1 VNNSPD
7 KAFDRVSALL
17 SARAGLFP
25 ENLRGRQPVEA
36 EGGCGVTGFA
46 CTIPVGGR
54 HIYEPSIQ
62 MRNRG
67 NGKGGGIAACGLV
80 PEDMGVSRKVLEED
94 YILQVALLDPAAR
107 GEVEETFINPFFDI
121 DQGGLI
127 PTVDDHREVP
137 LLEVRPPDV
146 ARYFVRAKPAV
157 LARFAEEKNLASRG
171 GLSERDVEDE
181 FIFQNSIRLN
191 NQYYAS
197 LGDKRAFVV
206 SHARNLLIV
215 KIVGFAEAA
224 VQYYRM
230 EDTRAHVWIA
240 HQRYPTKG
248 RVWHPGGAHPFIGSN
263 EALVHNGD
271 FANYVSVCEYLAG
284 RGIYPQFLTDTEVSV
299 LLFDL
304 WNRVYQYPVEYII
317 EALAPTTET
326 DFDRLPSEKQRIY
339 RQIQAA
345 HIHAS
350 PDGPWF
356 FIIARSLA
364 ETKQFQLMGI
374 TDTAMLRPQV
384 FALQE
389 GQVSIGLIC
398 SEKQAIDATLAS
410 LASEDS
416 RFTPVADMYWNAR
429 GGSST
434 DGGAFLL
441 TISPAGSREHGA
453 GSTEQEDG
461 SKKIAGGNGKGL
473 TPCSLLPAPCAYT
486 MQITDKFGGTVATLP
501 GQRHCDLSVPAKP
514 PANTQADRTALDD
527 LLAAGDA
534 EQLFVYFRDALP
546 SMDYDRLRW
555 FVDELAAETARK
567 NPALGIQALTRAID
581 CRYPTGDK
589 KRSSVLTIVRSGL
602 ERIFQAQPLCEESR
616 LSLRESSVTFTERKT
631 TFARITWDTRDRLR
645 GPRDGETTLL
655 IDARGFAPEGDDCDA
670 TLAVRAYHLGWRHIV
685 HYSSRGTRFH
695 AAGFGPATDGLR
707 VDCYD
712 NPGDYLGS
720 GIDGLEVHVH
730 GNAQDQVGQITK
742 RGKIVIYGD
751 VGQTFLYGAKGG
763 EVYVAGSAAGRP
775 MINAVGRPRVVIN
788 GTALD
793 FLAESFMAGNPLEG
807 GGFAIVNGLR
817 FDDFGNVV
825 PLDMPYPGGNLLS
838 LASGGVIYVRDPHR
852 TLVNEQLNGGAYR
865 PLGPADW
872 KLIVPYLEENERL
885 FGIRIDRDLLTV
897 DGVRR
902 NPAQVYRKVMPRK
915 DAEAEAEMEG
925 MGE

>member
-1 VNNSPD
+1 MNNRQS
-7 KAFDRVSALL
+7 DRSSHRTPPRA
-17 SARAGLFP
+17 AGLFP
-25 ENLRGRQPVEA
+25 EGLRGRQPVEA

-94 YILQVALLDPAAR
+94 YILQVALLDPTAR
-107 GEVEETFINPFFDI
+107 AEVEKSFIEPYFDV

-146 ARYFVRAKPAV
+146 ARYFVRVKPSV
-157 LARFAEEKNLASRG
+157 LARFAEEKNLASRA

-248 RVWHPGGAHPFIGSN
+248 RVWHPGGAHPFIGLN

-389 GQVSIGLIC
+389 GEVSIGLIC
-398 SEKQAIDATLAS
+398 SEKQAIDATLGQPCPRGFPLHAGGRHV
-410 LASEDS
+410 LECPRRQFD
-416 RFTPVADMYWNAR
+416 RRRRVLVDGVA
-429 GGSST
+429 G
-434 DGGAFLL
+434 
-441 TISPAGSREHGA
+441 REREQGA
-453 GSTEQEDG
+453 GSTGERRVGRVATAMVPIPPDEWQDG
-461 SKKIAGGNGKGL
+461 RAGNGNGPSSNWPL
-473 TPCSLLPAPCAYT
+473 HHAGHEQVRRHRGHAP
-486 MQITDKFGGTVATLP
+486 
-501 GQRHCDLSVPAKP
+501 
-514 PANTQADRTALDD
+514 RTAALQSVGAGQDAGRHRGRSGSRSMT
-527 LLAAGDA
+527 LAAGGRRA
-534 EQLFVYFRDALP
+534 KQLFAHFRDALP

-555 FVDELAAETARK
+555 FVDELAAQTAQK
-567 NPALGIQALTRAID
+567 NPALGIQALTLAID
-581 CRYPTGDK
+581 RRYPTGDK
-589 KRSSVLTIVRSGL
+589 KRSSVLTIVRGGL
-602 ERIFQAQPLCEESR
+602 ERIFQAQPLCDELCTS
-616 LSLRESSVTFTERKT
+616 
-631 TFARITWDTRDRLR
+631 
-645 GPRDGETTLL
+645 
-655 IDARGFAPEGDDCDA
+655 GF
-670 TLAVRAYHLGWRHIV
+670 
-685 HYSSRGTRFH
+685 
-695 AAGFGPATDGLR
+695 PA
-707 VDCYD
+707 
-712 NPGDYLGS
+712 
-720 GIDGLEVHVH
+720 
-730 GNAQDQVGQITK
+730 
-742 RGKIVIYGD
+742 
-751 VGQTFLYGAKGG
+751 
-763 EVYVAGSAAGRP
+763 
-775 MINAVGRPRVVIN
+775 
-788 GTALD
+788 
-793 FLAESFMAGNPLEG
+793 
-807 GGFAIVNGLR
+807 
-817 FDDFGNVV
+817 
-825 PLDMPYPGGNLLS
+825 
-838 LASGGVIYVRDPHR
+838 
-852 TLVNEQLNGGAYR
+852 
-865 PLGPADW
+865 
-872 KLIVPYLEENERL
+872 
-885 FGIRIDRDLLTV
+885 
-897 DGVRR
+897 
-902 NPAQVYRKVMPRK
+902 
-915 DAEAEAEMEG
+915 
-925 MGE
+925 